1 MRTLRILGA
10 EYCRCV
16 RLKDEQKWDGER
28 QDEQDGAVA
37 FLTLEPFRTLAR
49 LASLKT
55 SIGLNKKACSIEAA
69 IQPIT
74 LIQNALGASGRLYRR
89 AFQGHRN

>member
-1 MRTLRILGA
+1 VRTLRILGA

-55 SIGLNKKACSIEAA
+55 SIGLTKRLAA
-69 IQPIT
+69 SKQQFNP
-74 LIQNALGASGRLYRR
+74 S
-89 AFQGHRN
+89 H